1 MYNNYPDGA
10 NMSAYYHQQDL
21 NDQINAENEDA
32 AEEALNSV
40 ESQATDNLAIIYDE
54 TDGVTS
60 NGLIMPYPTFY
71 DTNSPDFW
79 KRLDEDLREE
89 NIDEDQIQQ
98 LHQDAKTYEVS
109 DCLEKLLPDAEI
121 MIGQNRIDID
131 NQYFDRYVYWKERK
145 ICYVESNVHHHVYK
159 EE

>member
-1 MYNNYPDGA
+1 MYENYPDGA

-32 AEEALNSV
+32 AEEALNTV
-40 ESQATDNLAIIYDE
+40 DSQATDNLAVIYDE
-54 TDGVTS
+54 TDGVAS

-79 KRLDEDLREE
+79 KQLDDDLHEE

-98 LHQDAKTYEVS
+98 LHQDAKNYEIS
-109 DCLEKLLPDAEI
+109 DCLEELLPDAEI
-121 MIGQNRIDID
+121 MIGQNRIDLD
-131 NQYFDRYVYWKERK
+131 NQYFDRYVY
-145 ICYVESNVHHHVYK
+145 
-159 EE
+159 